1 MALIYNYVKD
11 FFGFV
16 FEALK
21 TLVGFFGSILSVIGT
36 CLIFLKDVFTALPAI
51 FWIPFVGLIA
61 ICVIYKILGR
71 EGQD

>member
-1 MALIYNYVKD
+1 MALIYNYIKD
-11 FFGFV
+11 FFAFI
-16 FEALK
+16 FEVLK
-21 TLVGFFGSILSVIGT
+21 IIVGFLGSVLSVIGT
-36 CLIFLKDVFTALPAI
+36 CLVFLKNVFTALPAI